1 MHKLTD
7 KELLSLIQQGSHLA
21 FAELVERHSE
31 SYYRLAFR
39 FTNDNQQ
46 AEDIVQDAFIKLWE
60 RPKLWNENKQTQF
73 TTWFYQVIINRCLDL
88 KRKKPH
94 FQIESINEIN
104 LPANHSSHEEQ
115 LVHLEMQV
123 QLETL
128 INELP
133 SRQRVALNLCFF
145 EDMSNQ
151 EAADIMNLSLKAL
164 QSLIMRGKNNIK
176 NRLNSNISN

>member
-73 TTWFYQVIINRCLDL
+73 TTWFYQVT
-88 KRKKPH
+88 H
-94 FQIESINEIN
+94 
-104 LPANHSSHEEQ
+104 
-115 LVHLEMQV
+115 
-123 QLETL
+123 
-128 INELP
+128 
-133 SRQRVALNLCFF
+133 
-145 EDMSNQ
+145 
-151 EAADIMNLSLKAL
+151 
-164 QSLIMRGKNNIK
+164 
-176 NRLNSNISN
+176 